1 MVTDCTLAQL
11 EFQAFGG
18 RKVVGDFK
26 GRWLSSGAAQRCCA
40 KPTGRWT

>member
-1 MVTDCTLAQL
+1 MTTECILPQL

-26 GRWLSSGAAQRCCA
+26 GGRLRAACCCCA
-40 KPTGRWT
+40 KPTGRWA